1 MVYVSHRC
9 FVSFT
14 VDQDVLSLSEIKE
27 LLVERNSSLEALG
40 YPILAV
46 SQGAY
51 IDVSIEELLYYYCV

>member
-9 FVSFT
+9 FISFT
-14 VDQDVLSLSEIKE
+14 VDQDALSLSEIKE

-51 IDVSIEELLYYYCV
+51 VDDNVVELLYYHCM